1 MQILTLKE
9 VDSTNFYAKNNLE
22 ALSDKT
28 IIQALRQTFGHGRFS
43 RKWIDLGGENLYLSF
58 VLKPSTDFLE
68 SYSNLTQYLSVV
80 LCEVLENYGLIP
92 SIKWP
97 NDVLINDKKIAGIL
111 SETVMQ
117 GTELKGLIL
126 GIGVNLN
133 VDKKDIKK
141 VTDKVITALNL
152 EINEKVD
159 LQNFTKDLV
168 AKFFEKYDEFLLNGF
183 RIIKQDYL
191 NYANFLNENV
201 KVETINGTVSGIAAS
216 ITDCG
221 ELVLKNN
228 EKDLVLTSGDIF
240 IIERE

>member
-1 MQILTLKE
+1 M
-9 VDSTNFYAKNNLE
+9 
-22 ALSDKT
+22 
-28 IIQALRQTFGHGRFS
+28 
-43 RKWIDLGGENLYLSF
+43 
-58 VLKPSTDFLE
+58 
-68 SYSNLTQYLSVV
+68 
-80 LCEVLENYGLIP
+80 
-92 SIKWP
+92 
-97 NDVLINDKKIAGIL
+97 
-111 SETVMQ
+111 
-117 GTELKGLIL
+117 
-126 GIGVNLN
+126 
-133 VDKKDIKK
+133 
-141 VTDKVITALNL
+141 
-152 EINEKVD
+152 
-159 LQNFTKDLV
+159 QNFTKDLV